1 MNCLLAFPS
10 PIIQSYSG
18 DDLTLLKQQINH
30 VYQTSHIPVDRIYTK
45 FQQYNRFNVQQAIPF
60 LSSKLRKSTNEIVLI
75 GVLDRVILVHSILF
89 IGSS

>member
-1 MNCLLAFPS
+1 M
-10 PIIQSYSG
+10 
-18 DDLTLLKQQINH
+18 TLLKQQINH

-60 LSSKLRKSTNEIVLI
+60 LSSKLRKSASEIVLI